1 MTRRLLVL
9 VLLAA
14 VPAAAQEG
22 FIPPRAAREL
32 GIPADTL
39 RRVQDLAYAAND
51 EAVELEA
58 AVRRAQMALD
68 RELRSSQPPDEARAL
83 ERIEALTKAQG
94 AMRRNR
100 ILLLVRVRRTLGEEL
115 WQRLEAWRAEN
126 GPPRREEGGR
136 PFDLGPRPGA
146 PGRRLPGGG

>member
-22 FIPPRAAREL
+22 FIPPRAAHEL
-32 GIPADTL
+32 GIPGDTL
-39 RRVQDLAYAAND
+39 RRVEELAFAAND

-58 AVRRAQMALD
+58 QVRRAQIALD
-68 RELRSSQPPDEARAL
+68 RELRSQQPDEARAV
-83 ERIEALTKAQG
+83 ERIEALTKAEG

-100 ILLLVRVRRTLGEEL
+100 ILLLVRVRRTLGEGL

-126 GPPRREEGGR
+126 LPPRRDVPAR
-136 PFDLGPRPGA
+136 PFGPGPGLGG
-146 PGRRLPGGG
+146 PGRRPPGGG